1 MMLNVIK
8 LIINKL
14 KEYERVYLYNPE
26 KNYMQGKK

>member
-1 MMLNVIK
+1 MLNVIK

-14 KEYERVYLYNPE
+14 KEYESAYLYNPE